1 MYTEKHLY
9 YSPVPTS
16 LAFEPINLCN
26 AKCFCCP
33 YTEFASDKNFTSQ
46 KMSKEQI
53 TTLIEDYANEL
64 AKHGVK
70 PGKGILLP
78 WRYSDPLVNPNLRLV
93 LELADKHD
101 LKVALTTNAISF
113 GKRQCDA
120 LQEFKHVIGSKI
132 WISVIGFTEEEVK
145 EQMQLS
151 KARQLKSLEFVK
163 KYYPD
168 LSRKQEIAIKNRDQG
183 APVPGK
189 TIEEYQSRTL
199 GRAKPK
205 RNWISNRLGKG
216 DDNWTPVSKWKPSE
230 QSFVNGCGMSAG
242 KIMNR
247 LEIMVNGRAALCC
260 DMSFD
265 ENFPKSK
272 VDYGNVFEIG
282 IAGVWKNLT
291 EEHKLIYKQKWDERK
306 QKLICNDCNRS
317 GINSFGWSIDKTVE
331 KQRTYKKIFGFT
343 T

>member
-1 MYTEKHLY
+1 MFTEKHLV

-33 YTEFASDKNFTSQ
+33 YTEFATDKNFTSQ

-53 TTLIEDYANEL
+53 TALIEDYANEL

-93 LELADKHD
+93 LELADKHK

-120 LQEFKHVIGSKI
+120 LQEFKHVIGDKI

-163 KYYPD
+163 VFP
-168 LSRKQEIAIKNRDQG
+168 
-183 APVPGK
+183 
-189 TIEEYQSRTL
+189 
-199 GRAKPK
+199 
-205 RNWISNRLGKG
+205 
-216 DDNWTPVSKWKPSE
+216 
-230 QSFVNGCGMSAG
+230 QSFV
-242 KIMNR
+242 
-247 LEIMVNGRAALCC
+247 LLLYH
-260 DMSFD
+260 F
-265 ENFPKSK
+265 
-272 VDYGNVFEIG
+272 
-282 IAGVWKNLT
+282 L
-291 EEHKLIYKQKWDERK
+291 L
-306 QKLICNDCNRS
+306 
-317 GINSFGWSIDKTVE
+317 
-331 KQRTYKKIFGFT
+331 
-343 T
+343 